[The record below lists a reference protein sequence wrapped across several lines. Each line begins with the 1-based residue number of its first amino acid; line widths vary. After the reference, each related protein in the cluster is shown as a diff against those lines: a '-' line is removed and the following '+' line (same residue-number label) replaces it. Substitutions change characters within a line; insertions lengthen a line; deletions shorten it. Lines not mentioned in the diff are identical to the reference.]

1 MTTVMMAAMNNVQ
14 ESRLGQSGRPDQ
26 PVRPMARRVEK
37 GLLIAA
43 AGWNV
48 FMASMTLF
56 MYSPW
61 FRKQGYATLESAG
74 EISSMSLVNQVMS
87 AVNVYAFAVLL
98 VGVVSFLF
106 AMLAV
111 RPGTISKAV
120 IGWMVFGL
128 VFSLATGDW
137 ISLALYSVT
146 LAVYMARNKAIR
158 AQRG

>member
-1 MTTVMMAAMNNVQ
+1 MTTVMMAAMKNAQ
-14 ESRLGQSGRPDQ
+14 DSRGAWPGQ

-43 AGWNV
+43 CGWNV
-48 FMASMTLF
+48 LVASMTLF

-61 FRKQGYATLESAG
+61 FRKQGYATLEAAD
-74 EISSMSLVNQVMS
+74 EISSMSLVNQVLS
-87 AVNVYAFAVLL
+87 AVNLYAFAVLL

-111 RPGTISKAV
+111 RPGTVSKAV
-120 IGWMVFGL
+120 IGWL
-128 VFSLATGDW
+128 VFALIFSLSTGDW
-137 ISLALYSVT
+137 IALALYSVT

-158 AQRG
+158 AQRR